1 MHTAPDS
8 VPRIGRFLVELERL
22 EQAQRPGVFLVDRV
36 EAIPAGVL
44 LRLPSGEHVTVDAT
58 ASTRSIATALH
69 GTTLDLQVPADDAEF
84 PIPTE
89 PDVQKQWATL
99 HYALGAYE
107 SAILEPAQVQV
118 LAVQRHGTSA
128 TVHITRGPGGIL
140 EDYQL
145 DLDREIDLGLAD
157 TIAFAPSYDQVGGS
171 LDRPRPDRT
180 APHRPRP

>member
-1 MHTAPDS
+1 MRTAPDS
-8 VPRIGRFLVELERL
+8 VPRIGHFLVELERL
-22 EQAQRPGVFLVDRV
+22 EQAQHPGVLLVDRV

-44 LRLPSGEHVTVDAT
+44 LQLPSGEQVTVDAT

-69 GTTLDLQVPADDAEF
+69 GKVPDLQVPTDTAEF

-107 SAILEPAQVQV
+107 TAILEPAQVQV

-128 TVHITRGPGGIL
+128 TVHIRRGPAGSL
-140 EDYQL
+140 ENYPL

-157 TIAFAPSYDQVGGS
+157 TIAFAPAYKNINGS
-171 LDRPRPDRT
+171 LNRD
-180 APHRPRP
+180 